1 MAEREIPCKSCEFPS
16 RGRERELVEE
26 EECMDEEEV
35 DDSND
40 SDESDGAII
49 YDSDDSDF
57 DIVDGPNA
65 DRKVWNQYYREW
77 NESEGFDISVH
88 PGASFMAPIAQLRSY
103 LKNPKEKQIYTE
115 LCNLAIGI
123 FNSQNVNHH
132 LLLGRGFISLF
143 KPGILMMR

>member
-77 NESEGFDISVH
+77 NESEVGT
-88 PGASFMAPIAQLRSY
+88 Y
-103 LKNPKEKQIYTE
+103 
-115 LCNLAIGI
+115 AII
-123 FNSQNVNHH
+123 VCFVCYYRR
-132 LLLGRGFISLF
+132 LLLVVDVTS
-143 KPGILMMR
+143 